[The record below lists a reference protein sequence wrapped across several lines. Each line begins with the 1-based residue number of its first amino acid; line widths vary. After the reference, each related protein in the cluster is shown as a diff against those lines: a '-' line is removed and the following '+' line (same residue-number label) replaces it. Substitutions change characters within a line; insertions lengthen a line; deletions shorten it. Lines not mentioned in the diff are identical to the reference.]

1 MTRVKINIIANFL
14 GQGWVYA
21 LQLVL
26 VPTYLKL
33 LGIEA
38 YGLIGFFAVL
48 STTMQVFDLGLAQ
61 TTNREVARWSAD
73 PNATLS
79 PRTIL
84 RTLEPIYLLVGVL
97 LGVSVVLLSPVI
109 AHRLIKAD
117 SLPPEVVAESVRL
130 MAAVVAIQWM
140 QNLYLSALAGL
151 QRQVAINLYRA
162 CYAAVGGIGGILS
175 LLLVSAHVVTLFR
188 WYIAASVCGLFG
200 AALLARLTLPRDP
213 GDRGFQRALLG
224 RIWRFAAGSSLIN
237 MTALAVSQAD
247 KWILIAIVSLEKFAY
262 YALASSLA
270 NALYGVVG
278 PVLGAVFPRLT
289 ALVARGDEVATRGVY
304 SATSQLVSV
313 LAFPLG
319 LTLAL
324 FSHQVLALWT
334 HSETVA
340 AHSSP
345 IATILVLGT
354 MLNCAMFV
362 PYNLQLAYGWTRLG
376 LSVTVAF
383 LVTMVPA
390 SIMLATRYG
399 PIGTASVWL
408 ALNSVYFIVGVWLTH
423 RRVLKGAAST
433 WYLRDVL
440 PPSLAALLVVGLA
453 RLALPADIRGP
464 ALVAYLVAVV
474 VGAAAAGVLSAPFL
488 RGWVG
493 QRLTLLRESWG
504 RHST

>member
-1 MTRVKINIIANFL
+1 MTRVKVNIIANFL

-26 VPTYLKL
+26 VPMYLKL
-33 LGIEA
+33 VGIEA
-38 YGLIGFFAVL
+38 YGLIGFFVML

-73 PNATLS
+73 PTTSLS

-97 LGVSVVLLSPVI
+97 LGASIVVLSPVI

-117 SLPPEVVAESVRL
+117 ALPAEVVAESVRL
-130 MAAVVAIQWM
+130 MAAAVTLQWM
-140 QNLYLSALAGL
+140 QTLYLSTLAGL
-151 QRQVAINLYRA
+151 QRQVAINLYRG
-162 CYAAVGGIGGILS
+162 CYAALSGLGGIIALV
-175 LLLVSAHVVTLFR
+175 LVSAQIETLFR
-188 WYIAASVCGLFG
+188 WYVAASAGGLLG
-200 AALLARLTLPRDP
+200 AALLVRSTLPRDP
-213 GDRGFQRALLG
+213 GDRGFQPALLR

-247 KWILIAIVSLEKFAY
+247 KWILLAIVSLEKFAY
-262 YALASSLA
+262 YAIASSLA
-270 NALYGVVG
+270 SALYGVVG

-289 ALVARGDEVATRGVY
+289 ALVARGDEIAIRGVY
-304 SATSQLVSV
+304 GAASQLVSA

-324 FSHQVLALWT
+324 FSQEVLVLWT
-334 HSETVA
+334 RSEAVA
-340 AHSSP
+340 AQSST

-376 LSVTVAF
+376 LSITVGF

-390 SIMLATRYG
+390 SIVLANRYG
-399 PIGTASVWL
+399 PIGAASVWL
-408 ALNSVYFIVGVWLTH
+408 ALNVAYFAVGVPLTH
-423 RRVLKGAAST
+423 RRVLKGAASG

-440 PPSLAALLVVGLA
+440 PPLLAALLVVGLA
-453 RLALPADIRGP
+453 RLALPAGIAAP
-464 ALVAYLVAVV
+464 ALVAFLITVV
-474 VGAAAAGVLSAPFL
+474 LGAAAASVFSVPFL

-493 QRLTLLRESWG
+493 QRLALVRAGWG
-504 RHST
+504 RPSV